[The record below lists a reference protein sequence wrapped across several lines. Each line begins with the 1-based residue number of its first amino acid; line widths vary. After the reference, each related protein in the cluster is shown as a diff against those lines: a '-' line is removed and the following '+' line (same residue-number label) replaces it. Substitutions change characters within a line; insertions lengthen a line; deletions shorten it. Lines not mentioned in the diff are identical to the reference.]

1 MVKKWDPRTLSNRC
15 TILVLGKRNR
25 GKSTAVIDLC
35 RFVKAPKGIVF
46 SATDHCA
53 HVFDKIFPARHV
65 VADLTEEKLE
75 HLIRV
80 QKNLTAKDKR
90 FEKTGCLLVI
100 DDVGFDRRFWQRSK
114 ALSEIM
120 CNGRHYNFTVIL
132 ALQDAVSLPPALRA
146 QLDLVFCLAEA
157 FASNQ
162 KRLYEF
168 FFGMFDEQTSFR
180 KCLQECTR
188 DYGMLV
194 LDNRSADP
202 SDLAQTVFWYRA
214 QHGLD
219 YKFGKLR

>member
-1 MVKKWDPRTLSNRC
+1 MVKKWDPKSLTNRC

-25 GKSTAVIDLC
+25 GKSTAVIDIC
-35 RFVKAPKGIVF
+35 QYVKAPKAMVF

-53 HVFDKIFPARHV
+53 HVFDQIFPPRHV
-65 VADLTEEKLE
+65 VPDLTEEKLE

-146 QLDLVFCLAEA
+146 QLDLVFCLSEA

-162 KRLYEF
+162 KRLYDF
-168 FFGMFDEQTSFR
+168 FFGMFDDFSNFR

-188 DYGMLV
+188 NYGMLV
-194 LDNRSADP
+194 LDNRSKDP
-202 SDLAQTVFWYRA
+202 SDLQQTVFWYRA
-214 QHGLD
+214 QHGLA